1 MYHIRQSVSRWLWAF
16 YAAPARLPVLLL
28 AARASFAAERER
40 WLLWLPVM
48 FGLGIAVYFG
58 LPAEPPPWTGALI
71 AVAGGLLALV
81 ARSRLTAVVVV
92 GVALLMAGL
101 GFAVIQFRAYMVD
114 APVIAKRT
122 APVSIQGRVVAVEVR
137 DVGHRILLEDLSVAR
152 LSPAETPRRIRLV
165 VRQSGPMPGPGD
177 RVGLR
182 AVLLPP
188 PAPAAPGAFDFQRQ
202 AWFAGLGGVG
212 FALSLPRLVEAD
224 AAGGISVF
232 IARLRQTIATRVRD
246 AVPGRSGAMAAA
258 LMTGDRGAIPAETV
272 QAMRDSGLAHLL
284 AISGLHMGLLAG
296 CVFFAVRGGLALW
309 PAVALR
315 HPIKKWAAA
324 AAIVGAFCYLLLA
337 GATFPTQRAFVMTT
351 IVLIAVIMD
360 RRAVSMRL
368 VAWAALAVLAIT
380 PESLLHVGFQM
391 SFAAVVALVA
401 AYEAL
406 AEPVGRL
413 RRGGGP
419 LRKLLVYLL
428 GVAITTVIA
437 GLATGLIAAYHFNRF
452 VDYGLVANMAAVPVM
467 AFWIMPFAVAAFALL
482 PLGLEMLA
490 LVPMGVGVEL
500 VIRIAH
506 TVAVWPGAVTLL
518 PAVPVTALLAIA
530 AGGLWLCL
538 WRLPWRWFGLAGL
551 GLGCAFFAVAA
562 PPDILISGDAKLTA
576 VRGGDGGLA
585 VSSPRGSTIVRETWL
600 RRRGLAAAS
609 PWPADGVSDDG
620 LLRCDGIG
628 CIYRAKG
635 WMVALPTDDRAL
647 AEDCARADV
656 VVSTVPVRGR
666 CPAAR
671 VVIDRFDLWRNGA
684 HAVWLDKAGIRVDS
698 VNRSRGLRPWVSRP
712 DAR

>member
-1 MYHIRQSVSRWLWAF
+1 MYHIRQSVSRWLWGV
-16 YAAPARLPVLLL
+16 YSAPARLPMLVL

-48 FGLGIAVYFG
+48 FGVGIAVYFG
-58 LPAEPPPWTGALI
+58 LPTEPPPWSGAL
-71 AVAGGLLALV
+71 VVLAGGLLAVV
-81 ARSRLTAVVVV
+81 ARARLAAVVV
-92 GVALLMAGL
+92 GVALLMTGL
-101 GFAVIQFRAYMVD
+101 GFAAIQFRASVVD

-122 APVSIQGRVVAVEVR
+122 APVSVEGRVVAVEMR
-137 DVGHRILLEDLSVAR
+137 DVGHRILLQDLVVVG
-152 LSPAETPRRIRLV
+152 LPPAETPRRIRLV

-212 FALSLPRLVEAD
+212 FALSLPRLLQAE
-224 AAGGISVF
+224 AAGGLAVV
-232 IARLRQTIATRVRD
+232 IARLRQSIAARARD
-246 AVPGRSGAMAAA
+246 AVTGPSGAMAAA

-309 PAVALR
+309 PSVALR

-324 AAIVGAFCYLLLA
+324 AAIVGAFAYLLLA
-337 GATFPTQRAFVMTT
+337 GATFPTQRAFVMTS

-368 VAWAALAVLAIT
+368 VAWAALAVLAVT

-419 LRKLLVYLL
+419 VRKLLVYLL

-467 AFWIMPFAVAAFALL
+467 AFWIMPFAVAAFALM
-482 PLGLEMLA
+482 PLGLEVLA
-490 LVPMGVGVEL
+490 LVPMGVGIDL

-506 TVAVWPGAVTLL
+506 TVAAWPGAVTLL

-538 WRLPWRWFGLAGL
+538 WRLPWRWFGLAGVAF
-551 GLGCAFFAVAA
+551 GCATFAVTT
-562 PPDILISGDAKLTA
+562 PPDILITGDAKLTA
-576 VRGGDGGLA
+576 VRTGDGGLA
-585 VSSPRGSTIVRETWL
+585 MSSRRGSTIARETWL
-600 RRRGLAAAS
+600 RRDALAAEF
-609 PWPADGVSDDG
+609 PWPGDGVSEDG

-635 WMVALPTDDRAL
+635 WMVALPTDDRAV

-671 VVIDRFDLWRNGA
+671 VVVDRFDLWRNGA
-684 HAVWLDKAGIRVDS
+684 HAIWLDKAGIRVDS
-698 VNRSRGLRPWVSRP
+698 VNRSRGTRPWVSRP
-712 DAR
+712 DRR